1 MCFFRILIMLIFA
14 FSSLSLVANDDELKV
29 LDSYVSHRATYMER
43 KQTRIQQ
50 IKRQLKR
57 GISVEEQLRVYNKMF
72 GEYYTYSFDSAKVYI
87 DKGLRI
93 ARLHN
98 NKRYIDNF
106 TIHRGLL
113 LATGGYYSQAEAV
126 LKSIDVEQ
134 LHPSL
139 LFNYYYSMTWLY
151 NFWSAYCHDKEFSP
165 IYNQLRMQYLDK
177 AIAHAPSGSA
187 MYNYLMGEKYYYGG
201 LSTDVG
207 LTDYQKVLKQVPI
220 TDRLY
225 ASSAY
230 AIARGYKSLKK
241 AALYES
247 YLIKAA
253 ISDQVCP
260 LKENLALQE
269 LSLYLY
275 EKDSKYSG
283 RAVTYIY
290 CSMEDAQFYNNRL
303 RMLEISH
310 ILPRIVATYQ
320 TQINQRTT
328 IIYWALGGLSLFA
341 VVLLMMIVLALK
353 QNKKLNQ
360 RRIKMRAQNELLEKL
375 NQQLSTTNKH
385 RETYLRLFLD
395 ISALYINKLD
405 ALRKMVTRS
414 IKAGTT
420 NDLLQKINRVRVV
433 EEDANMFYNRFDRA
447 FLMLYPDFVK
457 QLNLLLRED
466 AQIRLQNEHS
476 LTTEL
481 RIFALMRLG
490 VTASSEIAT
499 LLFYSTQTI
508 YNYKTQM
515 KNKAKVRET
524 FEQDVNRLCHILPK
538 EHMAE

>member
-14 FSSLSLVANDDELKV
+14 FSSLSLIANDDELKV

-207 LTDYQKVLKQVPI
+207 LTYYQKVLKQVPI

-375 NQQLSTTNKH
+375 NQQLSTTNRH

-515 KNKAKVRET
+515 KNKAKIRET
-524 FEQDVNRLCHILPK
+524 FEQDVNRLCHILPN

>member
-1 MCFFRILIMLIFA
+1 MCFLRTLTMLIFA
-14 FSSLSLVANDDELKV
+14 FSSLTLVANDDELKV
-29 LDSYVSHRATYMER
+29 LDSYVSHRAMYMEK
-43 KQTRIQQ
+43 KQVRIQQ
-50 IKRQLKR
+50 VKRQLQK
-57 GISVEEQLRVYNKMF
+57 GISAEEQLRVYNKIF
-72 GEYYTYSFDSAKVYI
+72 GEYYTLNFDSAKAYI
-87 DKGLRI
+87 DKGLQF

-98 NKRYIDNF
+98 NQLYIDNF

-126 LKSIDVEQ
+126 LKSIDAEH

-151 NFWSAYCHDKEFSP
+151 NFWSAYCHDNEFSP

-177 AIAHAPSGSA
+177 TIANVQAGSA

-201 LSTDVG
+201 LSAAKS
-207 LTDYQKVLKQVPI
+207 LAYYQKVLKQVPI

-230 AIARGYKSLKK
+230 AIARGYKSMKK
-241 AALYES
+241 MDLYES

-360 RRIKMRAQNELLEKL
+360 RRLEMREQNELLEKL
-375 NQQLSTTNKH
+375 NQQLSNTNKH

-395 ISALYINKLD
+395 ISAVYINKLD

-433 EEDANMFYNRFDRA
+433 EEDASMFYNRFDRA
-447 FLMLYPDFVK
+447 FLILYPDFVK
-457 QLNLLLRED
+457 QLNSLLRED
-466 AQIRLQNEHS
+466 AQIQPQNENS

-524 FEQDVNRLCHILPK
+524 FEQDVNRLCHILPNEVMK
-538 EHMAE
+538 

>member
-207 LTDYQKVLKQVPI
+207 LTYYQKVLKQVPI

-420 NDLLQKINRVRVV
+420 NDLLQKINGVRVV
-433 EEDANMFYNRFDRA
+433 EEDANMLYNRCDRA

>member
-207 LTDYQKVLKQVPI
+207 LTYYQKVLKQVPI

-490 VTASSEIAT
+490 VTARSEIAT

-515 KNKAKVRET
+515 KNKAKIRET
-524 FEQDVNRLCHILPK
+524 FEQDVNRLCHILPN

>member
-87 DKGLRI
+87 GKGLRI

-207 LTDYQKVLKQVPI
+207 LTYYQKVLKQVPI

-375 NQQLSTTNKH
+375 NQQLSTTNRH

-466 AQIRLQNEHS
+466 AQIRFQNEHS

-515 KNKAKVRET
+515 KNKAKIRET
-524 FEQDVNRLCHILPK
+524 FEQDVNRLCHILPN

>member
-207 LTDYQKVLKQVPI
+207 LTYYQKVLKQVPI